1 MLVLMLIATVLFIIY
16 PMVGGMVANIVTQR
30 GGMNGPATFVS
41 LNGIG
46 LGSHGDIHIL
56 ERYTGV
62 FPLWDYSRLKD
73 NSDACFRG
81 EIIANRTSDGS
92 YNNLLSV
99 LHFHATVR
107 CKYLA
112 SEDCSLLQKRQKRKS
127 S

>member
-16 PMVGGMVANIVTQR
+16 PMVRGMVADIVTQR
-30 GGMNGPATFVS
+30 SGMNGPATFVS

-46 LGSHGDIHIL
+46 LGSPGDIHIL

-62 FPLWDYSRLKD
+62 FPLWHYSRLKD
-73 NSDACFRG
+73 NSDTCFRS
-81 EIIANRTSDGS
+81 EIIANCSSDGG
-92 YNNLLSV
+92 YNNLLSA
-99 LHFHATVR
+99 LHLHVR
-107 CKYLA
+107 AKCKYLA